1 MSDNTNLKATMNEF
15 IAGINKIEGFDPT
28 PFTVDF
34 TDLNTKEVHK
44 RLPVVIQVA
53 WFRMKYP
60 EGKIAIKVQA
70 NGEYFVATAKVYP
83 SYKDSEE
90 QYLAEAT
97 ASRRYC
103 ADKPSVS
110 PREWAQTAAVG
121 IALRNAGFGLQFAMA
136 GADMEDIAT
145 DELGVLGALPKV
157 EEETE
162 PTTSEA
168 NSLSQQEMSEPP
180 RVELTYEEKLQ
191 KALNT
196 PCPISKF
203 NGKTLGEV
211 LQLEAGAISWVAEK
225 YKSNPEIQ
233 EAAQFICQHAMQEA
247 IA

>member
-1 MSDNTNLKATMNEF
+1 MSENTNKKAAMNEF
-15 IAGINKIEGFDPT
+15 IVAINKIEGFDPT

-60 EGKIAIKVQA
+60 EGKIAIKVEPR
-70 NGEYFVATAKVYP
+70 GEYFIATARVYP

-97 ASRRYC
+97 ASRSYC

-136 GADMEDIAT
+136 GAEFEDIAT
-145 DELGVLGALPKV
+145 DELGVTSMLPKV

-162 PTTSEA
+162 PVAETKNTQAEYFA
-168 NSLSQQEMSEPP
+168 PEPAQVEM
-180 RVELTYEEKLQ
+180 TYEQKLQ
-191 KALNT
+191 KAMNT
-196 PCPISKF
+196 LCPISKF

-211 LQLEAGAISWVAEK
+211 LQLEAGAISWIAEK
-225 YKSNPEIQ
+225 YNNNPEIK
-233 EAAQFICQHAMQEA
+233 EAAQLICQHAMQEA